1 MRPFL
6 VVLFLCV
13 CAGLGLLS
21 QLDMLHTLSTNA
33 GFRARR
39 VLGGLPFDVV
49 TRCSG
54 SGSGGSSYNG
64 GSSGQALGAGSTSLV
79 AVCSNRSASLMRVLP
94 SWLVVRGVS
103 EILILE
109 WGNADAPLGPRLP
122 RDSRVRLVRAPLER
136 EWNLARAYNLALQL
150 ARSERILKVD
160 SDTWLAPEVLEKQPL
175 QEGTFLRGCRD
186 GALDEN
192 GRHLNGVMLVRR
204 ADVLGVL
211 GYDERM
217 RGYGYDDTDL
227 YHRLSA
233 GRNLSAKC
241 LSFTHMRHSEE
252 SHGERGLTHIHHILH
267 RRATT
272 ELFKLWH
279 EARLAPSKHG
289 NGSPDCMRLAS
300 LSAC

>member
-1 MRPFL
+1 M
-6 VVLFLCV
+6 
-13 CAGLGLLS
+13 
-21 QLDMLHTLSTNA
+21 
-33 GFRARR
+33 
-39 VLGGLPFDVV
+39 
-49 TRCSG
+49 
-54 SGSGGSSYNG
+54 
-64 GSSGQALGAGSTSLV
+64 
-79 AVCSNRSASLMRVLP
+79 
-94 SWLVVRGVS
+94 
-103 EILILE
+103 
-109 WGNADAPLGPRLP
+109 
-122 RDSRVRLVRAPLER
+122 
-136 EWNLARAYNLALQL
+136 
-150 ARSERILKVD
+150 
-160 SDTWLAPEVLEKQPL
+160 LEKQPL

-272 ELFKLWH
+272 ELFKLCTRQGSRPPNMAMAPRLHAACLAECKLMVSLIRQGSRPPRGSYSPSGETAAAATAVAVAVTAAAAAAAAAWMGRR
-279 EARLAPSKHG
+279 ARLRARTVRHSSMSSFRCDLP
-289 NGSPDCMRLAS
+289 
-300 LSAC
+300 

>member
-1 MRPFL
+1 
-6 VVLFLCV
+6 
-13 CAGLGLLS
+13 
-21 QLDMLHTLSTNA
+21 
-33 GFRARR
+33 
-39 VLGGLPFDVV
+39 
-49 TRCSG
+49 
-54 SGSGGSSYNG
+54 
-64 GSSGQALGAGSTSLV
+64 
-79 AVCSNRSASLMRVLP
+79 MRVLP

-289 NGSPDCMRLAS
+289 NGSPI
-300 LSAC
+300 ACGLPR